1 MRKIVDTSLI
11 NLITDKKNLS
21 SIYNKIAIPANFPLF
36 IFFFFKENTLASA
49 QTRSHLEDALGSVK
63 QPRTYRSTNANSGQS
78 ISNFATHMKHGGHY
92 CVFTI
97 SIKEDLH

>member
-1 MRKIVDTSLI
+1 MDTWLI
-11 NLITDKKNLS
+11 NLITDKKNYLAITIRLS
-21 SIYNKIAIPANFPLF
+21 YLPNFPLF